1 MTAGPQA
8 HSIDDL
14 IREEIIGSIEVP
26 LGPMEQPERLLYGF
40 PGFIEWLDDRLR
52 ADEPSPLG
60 ADLSPAQQLDNL
72 FYQFVSG
79 RPLVFTRQFRYI
91 KAEKEAVW
99 EFKTPDL
106 RVFGWFPKK
115 DCFICVFGNFADV
128 IKDHDLYRGYRLEIR
143 RLRREMGIESVTS
156 LDPEDVLS

>member
-1 MTAGPQA
+1 
-8 HSIDDL
+8 
-14 IREEIIGSIEVP
+14 
-26 LGPMEQPERLLYGF
+26 MEQPERLLYGF

-60 ADLSPAQQLDNL
+60 ADLSPVQQLDNL

-115 DCFICVFGNFADV
+115 DCFICVFGNF
-128 IKDHDLYRGYRLEIR
+128 RGRH
-143 RLRREMGIESVTS
+143 
-156 LDPEDVLS
+156 